1 MTKRLRPD
9 IVLMDIGMP
18 CLDGAKATLRISQ
31 EAPSVRVVILTMYRD
46 EDHAFTSGWEHA
58 DT

>member
-1 MTKRLRPD
+1 
-9 IVLMDIGMP
+9 MP
-18 CLDGAKATLRISQ
+18 CLDGVKATLRISQ
-31 EAPSVRVVILTMYRD
+31 EAPSVRVVVLTIYRD